1 MKEIDKSNFS
11 PKIIAQLNEIE
22 KEIRK
27 LELENFYWEWKME
40 KEDTTE
46 EKIMWDFKS
55 EEARK
60 EFSNYANI
68 NGTISYRDML
78 ELQKDYELY

>member
-27 LELENFYWEWKME
+27 LELENFYWE
-40 KEDTTE
+40 
-46 EKIMWDFKS
+46 
-55 EEARK
+55 
-60 EFSNYANI
+60 
-68 NGTISYRDML
+68 
-78 ELQKDYELY
+78 

>member
-1 MKEIDKSNFS
+1 
-11 PKIIAQLNEIE
+11 
-22 KEIRK
+22 
-27 LELENFYWEWKME
+27 ME

-78 ELQKDYELY
+78 ELQKDCELY